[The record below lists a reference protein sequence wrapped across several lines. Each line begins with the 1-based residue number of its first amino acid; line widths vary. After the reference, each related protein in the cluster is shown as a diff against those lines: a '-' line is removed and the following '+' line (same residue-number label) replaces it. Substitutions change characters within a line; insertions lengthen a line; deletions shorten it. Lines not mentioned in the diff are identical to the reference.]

1 MNRSAASFFFLLV
14 VPASWMLTACGT
26 SAPPAG
32 GEPTTQK
39 SRRNTVAPLVVR
51 IATNPPAAD
60 AVILCDNQEPLRF
73 TTPGSVRIAI
83 AAEAKPCSLEISKG
97 GFEPQT
103 LTLDR
108 GTLIRRGV
116 ANVREREPALSD
128 GSGYYDP
135 VRDEQA
141 VLRNRG
147 TAAGADVLLTL
158 ELVPTNSTK

>member
-1 MNRSAASFFFLLV
+1 MSRHVLLLTLIAFITGCSSSKMATPSPSTDHRSAGV
-14 VPASWMLTACGT
+14 
-26 SAPPAG
+26 
-32 GEPTTQK
+32 
-39 SRRNTVAPLVVR
+39 RPLVVR
-51 IATNPPAAD
+51 IATTPSAAD